1 MNIFD
6 CVNDIE
12 KDFPVADWKVDDIDI
27 WPIVRINL
35 FYENNRINLAKIQ
48 KKHRLLD
55 IFYEVKLLMLS
66 FYVFIKD
73 FKHNEFLHKS
83 EVLFWG
89 YNAGRTI
96 RLSTGEV
103 CCQNLDM
110 IKEKLQEKGYKGY
123 TLENISNLK
132 VNIPRYTKSDVNV
145 CFDLFKIKCKIKF
158 MKLFSNKHDVYCPK
172 MNEVKRYLQS
182 NGFLCNS
189 CSESVLSNE
198 GIHIKEY
205 AKYFEKILSRIDA
218 NLVLLVCWYSCTA
231 MGLIYAARRKYI
243 SCVDIQ
249 HGLAG
254 GNNHRAYAR
263 WYNVPQGGYNTLPT
277 NFWCWS
283 ADDAEVIN
291 SWYGIDDGIN
301 RAFVGGRTPQSYF
314 LDSDKD
320 HGNKWIEM
328 INQTRQHEKKMALLT
343 LQTGTPIPLW
353 LINYIKN
360 TIDTIQWYI
369 RLHPVTDNIQQ
380 DIVNE
385 LKKEKNVEWK
395 IASSCPLHLLLEFTF
410 FHITSHSTVVLEAEE
425 YGVKSVI
432 VSEQAVNYFKAS
444 IERKMCYFA
453 GNAKKLDKIIEETS
467 ENMHVINHKSMEI
480 ANKNGIKNLIKI
492 IDTLR

>member
-35 FYENNRINLAKIQ
+35 FDENDEQALSGTS
-48 KKHRLLD
+48 KKHRLSG
-55 IFYEVKLLMLS
+55 IINEFKLLMLS
-66 FYVFIKD
+66 FYIFIRD
-73 FKHNEFLHKS
+73 FKHNDFLHKA
-83 EVLFWG
+83 EVFFWG
-89 YNAGRTI
+89 YNADRTI

-110 IKEKLQEKGYKGY
+110 IKERLKEKGYNEY
-123 TLENISNLK
+123 MLENICNLK
-132 VNIPRYTKSDVNV
+132 INIPRYGKSNVNV

-158 MKLFSNKHDVYCPK
+158 MKLFGNKYDVYCPK
-172 MNEVKRYLQS
+172 INEVKRYLQS

-189 CSESVLSNE
+189 CSELVLLNN

-205 AKYFEKILSRIDA
+205 AKYFERILSRMNVKLALI
-218 NLVLLVCWYSCTA
+218 VCWYSCTV
-231 MGLIYAARRKYI
+231 MGLIYAARNKNI
-243 SCVDIQ
+243 FCVDIQ
-249 HGLAG
+249 HGAAG
-254 GNNHRAYAR
+254 GNNHRAYSR

-283 ADDAEVIN
+283 DDDAEAIN
-291 SWYGIDDGIN
+291 SWYGIADGIN

-314 LDSDKD
+314 LDKD
-320 HGNKWIEM
+320 YGNKWIEL
-328 INQTRQHEKKMALLT
+328 INQTRQHGKKMVLLT
-343 LQTGTPIPLW
+343 LQTGVTIPLW

-360 TIDTIQWYI
+360 SINTIQWYI
-369 RLHPVTDNIQQ
+369 RLHPATDEIQQ
-380 DIVNE
+380 DIVNK
-385 LKKEKNVEWK
+385 LKKEKNVECK
-395 IASSCPLHLLLEFTF
+395 IASSCPLQLLLEFAF
-410 FHITSHSTVVLEAEE
+410 LHITSHSSVVLEAEE
-425 YGVKSVI
+425 YGLKSVI

-467 ENMHVINHKSMEI
+467 ENMHVINHKSMET